1 MLAGQH
7 EIALEMV
14 IRRMLGVEDADASG
28 GRDWDTATYL
38 DLVTPGTLVGDE
50 LRRRIRR
57 ETAHIK
63 ANRKKDSSSRSRT
76 SAGTGGAWKK
86 GGRSGASGTRR
97 GGGGSGA
104 ATTRG

>member
-1 MLAGQH
+1 
-7 EIALEMV
+7 
-14 IRRMLGVEDADASG
+14 LGYC
-28 GRDWDTATYL
+28 YL
-38 DLVTPGTLVGDE
+38 LGPSHTGTLVGDE

-63 ANRKKDSSSRSRT
+63 ANRKKDTSARSRT

-86 GGRSGASGTRR
+86 GGRSGGSGARR
-97 GGGGSGA
+97 GGSSG